1 MFFQHTAIRQGAIFV
16 LLSALAMPVCHASHA
31 IDVVANAVYYP
42 KTVIQI
48 SPEQPPQSKMTV
60 REKHH
65 LVADYQLI
73 SAKRRYQ
80 NKKEKKKKL
89 MSKKRLVYVVHKPDK
104 EKRAFLGAIHTP
116 KTSLLRDR
124 CTNLTNGEKTRRPK
138 LRGETVYDR
147 MAGGASIAQHSTLAD
162 QQVVQQA
169 HCQRSRMCVQNKHQ
183 R

>member
-48 SPEQPPQSKMTV
+48 APEQPPQSKMTV

-73 SAKRRYQ
+73 STKRRYQ

-89 MSKKRLVYVVHKPDK
+89 MSKKRIVYVVHKPDK
-104 EKRAFLGAIHTP
+104 KKRDFLGAIHTP
-116 KTSLLRDR
+116 KHLYCEIAAQTSRMVKKQGGQ
-124 CTNLTNGEKTRRPK
+124 NSGVRR
-138 LRGETVYDR
+138 Y
-147 MAGGASIAQHSTLAD
+147 MAGRRGASTAQHTTLAEP
-162 QQVVQQA
+162 QVVQPS
-169 HCQRSRMCVQNKHQ
+169 HCMRPRMYVQNKRQ